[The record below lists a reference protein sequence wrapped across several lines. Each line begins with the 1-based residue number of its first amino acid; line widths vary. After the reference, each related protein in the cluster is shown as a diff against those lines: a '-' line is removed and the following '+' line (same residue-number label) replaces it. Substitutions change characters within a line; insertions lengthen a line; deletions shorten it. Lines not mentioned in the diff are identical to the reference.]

1 MSKQTKRNVKMINVA
16 NKKVTKRT
24 AIAEAFVN
32 LNTATKEK
40 IYKDRIIKGDVISVA
55 KTAGILAAKKTS
67 DIIPLCHQIPLNSV
81 EIEIVNKSEGLQ
93 IVSKCNSSSKTGVEM
108 EALSGVNSAL
118 LAIYDLSKIVE
129 PNLKITN
136 TKLLVKSGGKKG
148 LWINP
153 DGVPAKIKNALNL

>member
-1 MSKQTKRNVKMINVA
+1 MSKQTKKNVKMIDVA

-24 AIAEAFVN
+24 AIAEAFIN

-81 EIEIVNKSEGLQ
+81 EIEIINKSKGLL
-93 IVSKCNSSSKTGVEM
+93 ILSKCNSSSITGVVM
-108 EALSGVNSAL
+108 EALLSVSITAL
-118 LAIYDLSKIVE
+118 TIYDMCKSLDKSIEIKEIRLLSK
-129 PNLKITN
+129 KGG
-136 TKLLVKSGGKKG
+136 KSGNYKR
-148 LWINP
+148 
-153 DGVPAKIKNALNL
+153 

>member
-1 MSKQTKRNVKMINVA
+1 MSKQTKKNVKMIDVA

-24 AIAEAFVN
+24 AIAEAFIN

-81 EIEIVNKSEGLQ
+81 EIEIINKPKGLQ
-93 IVSKCNSSSKTGVEM
+93 ILSKCNSASKTGVEM
-108 EALSGVNSAL
+108 EALLSVSITAL
-118 LAIYDLSKIVE
+118 TIYDMCKSIDKSIEIEKIRLLSK
-129 PNLKITN
+129 KGG
-136 TKLLVKSGGKKG
+136 KSGNYKR
-148 LWINP
+148 
-153 DGVPAKIKNALNL
+153 

>member
-1 MSKQTKRNVKMINVA
+1 MSKQTKKNVKMIDVA

-24 AIAEAFVN
+24 AIAEAFIN

-81 EIEIVNKSEGLQ
+81 EIEIINKSKGLQ
-93 IVSKCNSSSKTGVEM
+93 IISKCNSSSKTGVEM
-108 EALSGVNSAL
+108 EALLSVSVTAL
-118 LAIYDLSKIVE
+118 TIYDMCKSIDKSIEIEKIRLLSK
-129 PNLKITN
+129 KGG
-136 TKLLVKSGGKKG
+136 KSGNYKR
-148 LWINP
+148 
-153 DGVPAKIKNALNL
+153 

>member
-1 MSKQTKRNVKMINVA
+1 MSKQTKKNVKMIDVA

-24 AIAEAFVN
+24 AIAEAFIN

-81 EIEIVNKSEGLQ
+81 EIEIINKSKGLL
-93 IVSKCNSSSKTGVEM
+93 ILSKCNSSSKTGVEM
-108 EALSGVNSAL
+108 EALLSVSVTAL
-118 LAIYDLSKIVE
+118 TIYDMCKSIDKSIEIREIRLLSK
-129 PNLKITN
+129 KGG
-136 TKLLVKSGGKKG
+136 KSGNYKR
-148 LWINP
+148 
-153 DGVPAKIKNALNL
+153 

>member
-1 MSKQTKRNVKMINVA
+1 MSKQTKKNVKMIDVA

-24 AIAEAFVN
+24 AIAEAFIN

-81 EIEIVNKSEGLQ
+81 EIEIINKSKGLL
-93 IVSKCNSSSKTGVEM
+93 ILSKCNSSSKTGVEM
-108 EALSGVNSAL
+108 EALLSVSITAL
-118 LAIYDLSKIVE
+118 TIYDMCKSIDKSIEIREIRLLSK
-129 PNLKITN
+129 KGG
-136 TKLLVKSGGKKG
+136 KSGNYKR
-148 LWINP
+148 
-153 DGVPAKIKNALNL
+153 

>member
-1 MSKQTKRNVKMINVA
+1 MSKQTKKNVKMIDVA

-24 AIAEAFVN
+24 AIAEAFIN

-81 EIEIVNKSEGLQ
+81 EIEIINKPKGLQ
-93 IVSKCNSSSKTGVEM
+93 ILSKCNSASKTGVEM
-108 EALSGVNSAL
+108 EALLSVSITAL
-118 LAIYDLSKIVE
+118 TIYDMCKSIDKSIEIREIRLLSK
-129 PNLKITN
+129 KGG
-136 TKLLVKSGGKKG
+136 KSGNYKR
-148 LWINP
+148 
-153 DGVPAKIKNALNL
+153 